1 VLKESY
7 EKPEDLALNMF
18 LRVFTTNQVQNNDTE
33 TQVTLPNLVKE
44 EMNVLVENLHKLSFM
59 THGLYGYLVSDV
71 LYNYAITS
79 FAMYLEATSSDNKF
93 MDEVK
98 KAENQNLDNRKFT
111 NMLQLIE
118 NLFDKRNNGKGT
130 SSVAM
135 LEYCYYLN
143 SWKDDLAALKTALKD
158 MFNCEFNQS
167 LKSTLNNTK
176 FVSQMYLSQASV
188 FFKFNA
194 QTAAIVEN
202 MLERLSELT
211 NVLNEKGVTSL
222 NSLVEGLKGSLG
234 VSAYSK
240 SSNYLNVELVTK
252 FK

>member
-1 VLKESY
+1 
-7 EKPEDLALNMF
+7 
-18 LRVFTTNQVQNNDTE
+18 
-33 TQVTLPNLVKE
+33 
-44 EMNVLVENLHKLSFM
+44 
-59 THGLYGYLVSDV
+59 
-71 LYNYAITS
+71 
-79 FAMYLEATSSDNKF
+79 